1 MTLAI
6 GLLVGDKQK
15 KKRKDMKTKIKHLFN
30 MNDDTV
36 DVVFCTL
43 LGIGIFAE
51 AYALIWFFAII
62 S

>member
-1 MTLAI
+1 
-6 GLLVGDKQK
+6 
-15 KKRKDMKTKIKHLFN
+15 MKTKIRHLFN
-30 MNDDTV
+30 MEDDTV